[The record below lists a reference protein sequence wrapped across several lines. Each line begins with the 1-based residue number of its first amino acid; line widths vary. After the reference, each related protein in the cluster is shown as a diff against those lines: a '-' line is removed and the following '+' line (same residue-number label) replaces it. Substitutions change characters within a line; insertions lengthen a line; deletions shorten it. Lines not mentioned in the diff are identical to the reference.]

1 MVLTTVLLKG
11 KHDSPAYSQ
20 VLHKILL
27 SRETS
32 DAWFGRPTD
41 NPFCPTIKYPR
52 YAWLELSRANEQG
65 VLLRVNSHRAR
76 KKLHTAL
83 GKLRSYYS
91 FERSCTGGF
100 YYVTAEQAEIALTI
114 TGIKRAKDGAD
125 IHPCIDA

>member
-1 MVLTTVLLKG
+1 MVLTTVYLMAMP
-11 KHDSPAYSQ
+11 DSPAYSQ
-20 VLHKILL
+20 VPHKILL
-27 SRETS
+27 SHESS

-41 NPFCPTIKYPR
+41 NPFCPTLEYPR
-52 YAWLELSRANEQG
+52 FAWQELTRTNEQG

-83 GKLRSYYS
+83 GELKCYYS

>member
-1 MVLTTVLLKG
+1 MVLTTIFLKS
-11 KHDSPAYSQ
+11 KPDSLADSQ

-27 SRETS
+27 SHETS

-41 NPFCPTIKYPR
+41 NPFCPALEYPR
-52 YAWLELSRANEQG
+52 FAWLELTRANEQG

-83 GKLRSYYS
+83 GKLRCYYS
-91 FERSCTGGF
+91 FERSCAGGF
-100 YYVTAEQAEIALTI
+100 FYVTEEQAEVALTI

-125 IHPCIDA
+125 IRPCIDV